1 VLRICCFSDKLNVDD
16 DDDDDDITDGGDS
29 IPHNMQEANTDS
41 KVT

>member
-1 VLRICCFSDKLNVDD
+1 LLRICCFSDKLNVV

-29 IPHNMQEANTDS
+29 IPHNIQEANTDS